1 MQSFLTYL
9 YNVFSE
15 SETLFCLYFVARFVF
30 GRMERTDSASLKK
43 ALAVAVPLML
53 LKSGL
58 FLVNGDFELLET
70 VICVIV
76 FVILDTHPKFSDF
89 FTCYLP
95 VNFIVLGVYLIP
107 ICLACICYGPD
118 SASLSIDRPGQRWGQ
133 RWLYVEVLFAVL
145 IAVIFVFACHLHKK
159 YPLYGS
165 IHEKREKRQKK
176 ENSGS
181 HHFYIIMGYA
191 YLVVMCVQIVLEEVD
206 DNRFWNMMILLF
218 LLMMDLAFVIML
230 VQEYRVGYFEQTAAL
245 NEYYLNS
252 QVQQFEN
259 YRIQQTETRRIRH
272 DMSNHLMM
280 LSQLAEGGD
289 LAGIRQY
296 LSGLSDEMKAT
307 VSELRTGNPIADAI
321 VNAKYEQALRQG
333 IAIDITG
340 LLPPQLRVA
349 AIDICTIF
357 ANALDNAIEGI
368 PDDCPAVYRTI
379 HIDISGSNA
388 MHMISFRNPTDPKGK
403 SSAATTK
410 GDKVNHGFGLENMKR
425 AAAKYNGQLA
435 HRIEQQGEICCFVLE
450 VVVFC

>member
-1 MQSFLTYL
+1 MQPFLTYL

-30 GRMERTDSASLKK
+30 GRLERTDASSLKK
-43 ALAVAVPLML
+43 ALAAAVPLVL
-53 LKSGL
+53 IQSGL
-58 FLVNGDFELLET
+58 SLVNRDFELLDT
-70 VICVIV
+70 IICVIV

-118 SASLSIDRPGQRWGQ
+118 SASLSVDRPGQ

-145 IAVIFVFACHLHKK
+145 IAVIFVFARYLHKK

-165 IHEKREKRQKK
+165 IYEKRER
-176 ENSGS
+176 
-181 HHFYIIMGYA
+181 HFYILMGYA
-191 YLVVMCVQIVLEEVD
+191 YLAVMCVQIVLEEVD
-206 DNRFWNMMILLF
+206 NNRFWNVLILLF

-307 VSELRTGNPIADAI
+307 ASELRTGNPIADTI

-333 IAIDITG
+333 ISIDISG
-340 LLPPQLRVA
+340 LLPPELRIA
-349 AIDICTIF
+349 AIDVCTIF

-368 PDDCPAVYRTI
+368 PDDCPTAYRAI

-388 MHMISFRNPTDPKGK
+388 MHMISFRNPTAPKGK

-410 GDKVNHGFGLENMKR
+410 DDKVNHGFGLENMKR
-425 AAAKYNGQLA
+425 AAAKYNGQLT

>member
-1 MQSFLTYL
+1 MQPFSTYL

-30 GRMERTDSASLKK
+30 GRLERTDSASLKK
-43 ALAVAVPLML
+43 ALAVAVPLVL
-53 LKSGL
+53 VQSGL
-58 FLVNGDFELLET
+58 SLVNSDFELLET

-95 VNFIVLGVYLIP
+95 VNFIVTGVYMIP
-107 ICLACICYGPD
+107 VCLACICYGPD
-118 SASLSIDRPGQRWGQ
+118 SASLSMDHPSR

-145 IAVIFVFACHLHKK
+145 ILVIFLFAHSLYQK
-159 YPLYGS
+159 YPLYEALN
-165 IHEKREKRQKK
+165 EKNGK
-176 ENSGS
+176 STD
-181 HHFYIIMGYA
+181 FYIVMGYA
-191 YLVVMCVQIVLEEVD
+191 YAVVMCIQIVFEDVD
-206 DNRFWNMMILLF
+206 DNRFLNVLILLF

-280 LSQLAEGGD
+280 LSQLAESGD
-289 LAGIRQY
+289 LEGIRQY
-296 LSGLSDEMKAT
+296 LGGLSDEMKST
-307 VSELRTGNPIADAI
+307 VSELRTGNHIADAI

-333 IAIDITG
+333 ISIDISG
-340 LLPPQLRVA
+340 VLAPDIGIA

-368 PDDCPAVYRTI
+368 PDDCPETYRI
-379 HIDISGSNA
+379 IKLDISGSNG
-388 MHMISFRNPTDPKGK
+388 MHMISLRNPMNPKGK
-403 SSAATTK
+403 TSAPTSK
-410 GDKVNHGFGLENMKR
+410 GDRVNHGFGMENMKR
-425 AAAKYNGQLA
+425 AAAKYNGQLT
-435 HRIEQQGEICCFVLE
+435 HRIENQGEICFFILE
-450 VVVFC
+450 VVIFC